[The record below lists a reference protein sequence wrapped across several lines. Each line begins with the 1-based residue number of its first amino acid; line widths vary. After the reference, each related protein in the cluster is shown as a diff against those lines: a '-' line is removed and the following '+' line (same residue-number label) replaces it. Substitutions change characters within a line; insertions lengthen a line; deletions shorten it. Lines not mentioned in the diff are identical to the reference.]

1 MIKKTAALV
10 LSTGLLMACNG
21 QPTPVATAPVSTPQ
35 TAAINSSP
43 EAQQLV
49 NQLKAQG
56 NQNVSVIDVGQ
67 GKKTP
72 AVLSMTV
79 NFKNA
84 EAFKTQAS
92 VSGVPSGA
100 TLNQLRVFLLESNG
114 APAPGNITALVKN
127 AGGSL
132 ITRAGLGPHTFVFA
146 NVPANAATMKYY
158 VGVSPLL
165 NVPTGPPTAPYTLNL
180 LATPNTHN
188 HGALGL
194 VALSTTGGEG
204 AGEVHVD
211 ANYQVSNPAVLGI
224 AMTLRN
230 ETGASIDSQ
239 ATITNGSTGIPVI
252 SVS

>member
-1 MIKKTAALV
+1 MIKKSAAL
-10 LSTGLLMACNG
+10 LLTTSLLMACNS
-21 QPTPVATAPVSTPQ
+21 QPSPLATAPVSPQQ
-35 TAAINSSP
+35 TAVNSSP
-43 EAQQLV
+43 EADKLV
-49 NQLKAQG
+49 SQLKAQG
-56 NQNVSVIDVGQ
+56 NQNISVIDVGQ

-79 NFKNA
+79 NFTNA

-100 TLNQLRVFLLESNG
+100 TLNQLRVFLLESTG
-114 APAPGNITALVKN
+114 APAAGNITALVKN
-127 AGGSL
+127 AGGTL

-188 HGALGL
+188 HGVLGL
-194 VALSTTGGEG
+194 VAISSTGGEG

-211 ANYQVSNPAVLGI
+211 ANYQVSNLAALGI
-224 AMTLRN
+224 ALTLRN

-239 ATITNGSTGIPVI
+239 ATITNGTTGVPAI